1 MSTDVTA
8 KTPAPAPPGKSGG
21 TAGDGLLQLIMDGMR
36 RNMRQYGMLIAL
48 GLIVVLFAVWTD
60 GDLLLPRNVSNLVLQ
75 NSYILILAIGMMLVI
90 IAGHIDLSVGSLT
103 AFIGSMAAVFMV
115 RNDLPWPVAV
125 ILCLAM
131 GALAGAA
138 QGFFIAYG
146 GIPSF
151 IVTLAGMLIFRGL
164 TEIFLEGQTLGPFP
178 EGLQKV
184 ANGFLPEVGP
194 NTNYHNLTLLLGFA
208 MIAFVVFQEFR
219 DRRRQQEFS
228 LDVPP
233 FNLFLLKLVALG
245 AAILTLTMLL
255 ASYKGAP
262 IVLLILGVLLVGFGY
277 VMRNA
282 IIGRH
287 IYAIGGNLPAAKLS
301 GVKDKKVTFLVF
313 LNMGMLA
320 ALAGLVFAARFN
332 AASPK
337 AGLNFELEA
346 IAASFIGGASMSG
359 GVGTVLGAIIGGLV
373 LGVLNNGMNLVG
385 IGTDW
390 QQVIKGLVLLAAVG
404 FDVWN
409 KRKVGSYDRA
419 GPRQTGGAR
428 FFPSSSQQFSHY

>member
-8 KTPAPAPPGKSGG
+8 KTPAPAPPGREGSASGG
-21 TAGDGLLQLIMDGMR
+21 GLLQLMLDGMR
-36 RNMRQYGMLIAL
+36 RNMRQYGMLMAL
-48 GLIVVLFAVWTD
+48 GLIVVLFAVWSD

-103 AFIGSMAAVFMV
+103 AFVGATAAVLMV
-115 RNDLPWPVAV
+115 NHDLAWPVAV
-125 ILCLAM
+125 ILCLAI
-131 GALAGAA
+131 GAAAGAV
-138 QGFFIAYG
+138 QGFFIAYL

-151 IVTLAGMLIFRGL
+151 IVTLAGMLLFRGL
-164 TEIFLEGQTLGPFP
+164 TEIFLKGQTLGPFP
-178 EGLQKV
+178 KDLQKI

-208 MIAFVVFQEFR
+208 LIAFVVYQEVR
-219 DRRRQQEFS
+219 DRKRQQEFA
-228 LDVPP
+228 LEVPP
-233 FNLFLLKLVALG
+233 LNLFLLKLVALI
-245 AAILTLTMLL
+245 AAVLVVTLLL

-262 IVLLILGVLLVGFGY
+262 IVLLILGVLVVGFGY
-277 VMRNA
+277 LMRNA

-390 QQVIKGLVLLAAVG
+390 QQVIKGAVLLAAVG

-409 KRKVGSYDRA
+409 KRRVGS
-419 GPRQTGGAR
+419 
-428 FFPSSSQQFSHY
+428 

>member
-8 KTPAPAPPGKSGG
+8 KTPAPAPPGKSGSATG
-21 TAGDGLLQLIMDGMR
+21 ESLLQLMLDGMR
-36 RNMRQYGMLIAL
+36 RNMRQYGMLFAL
-48 GLIVVLFAVWTD
+48 GLIVVLFAVWTN

-103 AFIGSMAAVFMV
+103 AFVGAMGAVLMV
-115 RNDLPWPVAV
+115 NHDISWPLALV
-125 ILCLAM
+125 LCLAI
-131 GALAGAA
+131 GAAAGAA
-138 QGFFIAYG
+138 QGFFIAYLG
-146 GIPSF
+146 MPSF
-151 IVTLAGMLIFRGL
+151 IVTLAGMLTFRGL
-164 TEIFLEGQTLGPFP
+164 TEIFLKGQTIGPFP
-178 EGLQKV
+178 DGLQKV

-194 NTNYHNLTLLLGFA
+194 DTNYHNLTLLLG
-208 MIAFVVFQEFR
+208 IGLIVFVVFQEIR
-219 DRRRQQEFS
+219 DRKRQQEFS
-228 LDVPP
+228 LDVLPT
-233 FNLFLLKLVALG
+233 NLFYLKIVALVA
-245 AAILTLTMLL
+245 AVLTVTMLL

-262 IVLLILGVLLVGFGY
+262 VVLLILGVLVVGFGY
-277 VMRNA
+277 LMRNSV
-282 IIGRH
+282 IGRH
-287 IYAIGGNLPAAKLS
+287 VYAIGGNLPAAKLS
-301 GVKDKKVTFLVF
+301 GVKDKKVVFLLF

-385 IGTDW
+385 IGSDW

-409 KRKVGSYDRA
+409 KRKVGS
-419 GPRQTGGAR
+419 
-428 FFPSSSQQFSHY
+428 

>member
-8 KTPAPAPPGKSGG
+8 KSPAPAPPGGSGG
-21 TAGDGLLQLIMDGMR
+21 AAGDGLLQLILEGMR

-48 GLIVVLFAVWTD
+48 GLIVVLFAVWTN

-103 AFIGSMAAVFMV
+103 AFVGSMAAVFMV
-115 RNDLPWPVAV
+115 KNDMPWPLAV
-125 ILCLAM
+125 LLCLAV
-131 GALAGAA
+131 GAIAGAV

-164 TEIFLEGQTLGPFP
+164 TEIFLDGQTLGPFP
-178 EGLQKV
+178 DGLQKV

-194 NTNYHNLTLLLGFA
+194 TTNYHNLTLLLGFA
-208 MIAFVVFQEFR
+208 LIAFVIFQEVR
-219 DRRRQQEFS
+219 DRKRQQEFS

-233 FNLFLLKLVALG
+233 TKLFLLKLVAIG
-245 AAILTLTMLL
+245 AAVLTLTMLL

-409 KRKVGSYDRA
+409 KRKVGS
-419 GPRQTGGAR
+419 
-428 FFPSSSQQFSHY
+428 

>member
-8 KTPAPAPPGKSGG
+8 KTPAPAPPGKDGAGSGG
-21 TAGDGLLQLIMDGMR
+21 GLLQLMLDGMR
-36 RNMRQYGMLIAL
+36 RNMRQYGMLMAL
-48 GLIVVLFAVWTD
+48 GLIVVLFAVWSD

-103 AFIGSMAAVFMV
+103 AFIGATAAVLMV
-115 RNDLPWPVAV
+115 NNDLPWPVAV
-125 ILCLAM
+125 ILCLAI
-131 GALAGAA
+131 GAVAGSV
-138 QGFFIAYG
+138 QGFFIAYL

-151 IVTLAGMLIFRGL
+151 IVTLAGMLLFRGL
-164 TEIFLEGQTLGPFP
+164 TEIFLKGQTLGPFP
-178 EGLQKV
+178 KDLQKI

-208 MIAFVVFQEFR
+208 LIAFVVYQEVR
-219 DRRRQQEFS
+219 DRKRQQEFS

-233 FNLFLLKLVALG
+233 LKLFLLKLVALV
-245 AAILTLTMLL
+245 AAVLVVTLLL

-262 IVLLILGVLLVGFGY
+262 VVLLILGVLVVGFGY
-277 VMRNA
+277 LMRNA

-390 QQVIKGLVLLAAVG
+390 QQVIKGAVLLAAVG

-409 KRKVGSYDRA
+409 KRRVGS
-419 GPRQTGGAR
+419 
-428 FFPSSSQQFSHY
+428 

>member
-8 KTPAPAPPGKSGG
+8 KTPAPAPPGKSGSATG
-21 TAGDGLLQLIMDGMR
+21 ESLLQLMMDGMR
-36 RNMRQYGMLIAL
+36 RNMRQYGMLFAL
-48 GLIVVLFAVWTD
+48 GLIVVLFAVWTN

-103 AFIGSMAAVFMV
+103 AFVGAVGAVLMV
-115 RNDLPWPVAV
+115 NHNISWPIALV
-125 ILCLAM
+125 LCLAM
-131 GALAGAA
+131 GAAAGAA
-138 QGFFIAYG
+138 QGFLIAYL

-151 IVTLAGMLIFRGL
+151 IVTLAGMLTFRGL
-164 TEIFLEGQTLGPFP
+164 TEIFLKGQTIGPFP

-184 ANGFLPEVGP
+184 ANSFLPEVGP
-194 NTNYHNLTLLLGFA
+194 NTNYHNLTLLLGIGL
-208 MIAFVVFQEFR
+208 IAFVVVKEVR
-219 DRRRQQEFS
+219 DRKRQQEFS
-228 LDVPP
+228 LDILPR
-233 FNLFLLKLVALG
+233 NLFLLKLVALI
-245 AAILTLTMLL
+245 AAVATVTMLL

-262 IVLLILGVLLVGFGY
+262 VVLLILGVLVAGFGY
-277 VMRNA
+277 LMRNA
-282 IIGRH
+282 VIGRH

-385 IGTDW
+385 IGSDW

-409 KRKVGSYDRA
+409 KRKVGS
-419 GPRQTGGAR
+419 
-428 FFPSSSQQFSHY
+428 

>member
-8 KTPAPAPPGKSGG
+8 KTPAPAPPGKGG
-21 TAGDGLLQLIMDGMR
+21 SATGDSLLQLMLDGMR
-36 RNMRQYGMLIAL
+36 RNMRQYGMLFAL

-103 AFIGSMAAVFMV
+103 AFVGAVGAVLMV
-115 RNDLPWPVAV
+115 NHDVPWPLALV
-125 ILCLAM
+125 LCLAI
-131 GALAGAA
+131 GAAAGAA
-138 QGFFIAYG
+138 QGFLIAYF

-151 IVTLAGMLIFRGL
+151 IVTLAGMLTFRGL
-164 TEIFLEGQTLGPFP
+164 TEIFLEGQTIGPFP

-184 ANGFLPEVGP
+184 ANSFLPEVGP
-194 NTNYHNLTLLLGFA
+194 DTNYHNLTLLLGLA
-208 MIAFVVFQEFR
+208 VIVFVVLQEIR
-219 DRRRQQEFS
+219 DRKRQQEFA

-233 FNLFLLKLVALG
+233 AKLFLLKLVALV
-245 AAILTLTMLL
+245 AAVLTVTMLL

-262 IVLLILGVLLVGFGY
+262 IVLLILGVLVVGFGY
-277 VMRNA
+277 LMRNA

-359 GVGTVLGAIIGGLV
+359 GVGTVLGAIIGGVV

-409 KRKVGSYDRA
+409 KRKVGS
-419 GPRQTGGAR
+419 
-428 FFPSSSQQFSHY
+428 

>member
-8 KTPAPAPPGKSGG
+8 KNPAPAPPGKGG
-21 TAGDGLLQLIMDGMR
+21 SAPGGGLLQLMLDGMR

-48 GLIVVLFAVWTD
+48 GLIVALFAVWSD

-103 AFIGSMAAVFMV
+103 AFIGAMAAVLMV
-115 RNDLPWPVAV
+115 ENDLPWPVAV
-125 ILCLAM
+125 VLCLAI
-131 GALAGAA
+131 GAAAGAV
-138 QGFFIAYG
+138 QGFFIAYL

-151 IVTLAGMLIFRGL
+151 IVTLAGMLLFRGL

-178 EGLQKV
+178 KDLQKI

-194 NTNYHNLTLLLGFA
+194 NTNYHNLTLLLGFTL
-208 MIAFVVFQEFR
+208 IAFVVYQEVR
-219 DRRRQQEFS
+219 DRKRQQEFA
-228 LDVPP
+228 LEVLPAK
-233 FNLFLLKLVALG
+233 LFLLKLVALVS
-245 AAILTLTMLL
+245 AVLVVTLLL

-262 IVLLILGVLLVGFGY
+262 IVLLILGVLVVGFGY
-277 VMRNA
+277 LMRNA

-390 QQVIKGLVLLAAVG
+390 QQVIKGAVLLAAVG

-409 KRKVGSYDRA
+409 KRRVGS
-419 GPRQTGGAR
+419 
-428 FFPSSSQQFSHY
+428 

>member
-8 KTPAPAPPGKSGG
+8 KTPAPAPPGKSGSA
-21 TAGDGLLQLIMDGMR
+21 TDESLLQLMLDGMR
-36 RNMRQYGMLIAL
+36 RNMRQYGMLFAL
-48 GLIVVLFAVWTD
+48 GLIVVLFAVWTN

-103 AFIGSMAAVFMV
+103 AFVGAVGAVLMV
-115 RNDLPWPVAV
+115 NHNISWPIALV
-125 ILCLAM
+125 LCLAM
-131 GALAGAA
+131 GAAAGAA
-138 QGFFIAYG
+138 QGFLIAYL

-151 IVTLAGMLIFRGL
+151 IVTLAGMLTFRGL
-164 TEIFLEGQTLGPFP
+164 TEIFLKGQTIGPFP

-184 ANGFLPEVGP
+184 ANSFLPEVGP
-194 NTNYHNLTLLLGFA
+194 HTNYHNLTLLLGIGL
-208 MIAFVVFQEFR
+208 IAFVVVKETR
-219 DRRRQQEFS
+219 DRKRQTEFS
-228 LDVPP
+228 LDVLPR
-233 FNLFLLKLVALG
+233 NLFLLKLVALI
-245 AAILTLTMLL
+245 AAVATVTMLL

-262 IVLLILGVLLVGFGY
+262 VVLLILGVLVAGFGY
-277 VMRNA
+277 LMRNA
-282 IIGRH
+282 VIGRH

-385 IGTDW
+385 IGSDW

-409 KRKVGSYDRA
+409 KRKVGS
-419 GPRQTGGAR
+419 
-428 FFPSSSQQFSHY
+428 

>member
-8 KTPAPAPPGKSGG
+8 KTPAPAPPGKSGSATG
-21 TAGDGLLQLIMDGMR
+21 EGLLQLMLDGMR
-36 RNMRQYGMLIAL
+36 RNMRQYGMLFAL
-48 GLIVVLFAVWTD
+48 GLIVVLFAVWTN

-103 AFIGSMAAVFMV
+103 AFVG
-115 RNDLPWPVAV
+115 
-125 ILCLAM
+125 AM
-131 GALAGAA
+131 GAVLMVNHDISWPIALVMCLAIGGAAGAA
-138 QGFFIAYG
+138 QGFLIAYL

-151 IVTLAGMLIFRGL
+151 IVTLAGMLTFRGL
-164 TEIFLEGQTLGPFP
+164 TEIFLKGQTIGPFP
-178 EGLQKV
+178 DGLQKV

-194 NTNYHNLTLLLGFA
+194 NTNYHNLTLLLGIA
-208 MIAFVVFQEFR
+208 LIAFVVFQEVR
-219 DRRRQQEFS
+219 DRKRQQEFS
-228 LDVPP
+228 LDILPR
-233 FNLFLLKLVALG
+233 NLFLLKLVALI
-245 AAILTLTMLL
+245 AAVLTVTMLL

-262 IVLLILGVLLVGFGY
+262 VVLLILGVLVAGFGY
-277 VMRNA
+277 LMRNA
-282 IIGRH
+282 VIGRH

-409 KRKVGSYDRA
+409 KRKVGS
-419 GPRQTGGAR
+419 
-428 FFPSSSQQFSHY
+428 

>member
-1 MSTDVTA
+1 MSADVTA
-8 KTPAPAPPGKSGG
+8 EKPVSRPAGG
-21 TAGDGLLQLIMDGMR
+21 TARPLLDGMR

-48 GLIVVLFAVWTD
+48 GVIVALFAVWTG

-75 NSYILILAIGMMLVI
+75 NSYILILAIGMMIVI
-90 IAGHIDLSVGSLT
+90 VAGHIDLSVGSIT
-103 AFIGSMAAVFMV
+103 AFVGGVAAVLMV
-115 RNDLPWPVAV
+115 QHDLPWPVAV
-125 ILCLAM
+125 LLCLAI
-131 GALAGAA
+131 GAVAGAA
-138 QGFFIAYG
+138 QGLLIAYAG
-146 GIPSF
+146 MPSF
-151 IVTLAGMLIFRGL
+151 IVTLAGMLVFRGL
-164 TEIFLEGQTLGPFP
+164 TEVFLEGQTLGPFP
-178 EGLQKV
+178 DSLQKL

-194 NTNYHNLTLLLGFA
+194 STSYHNLTLVLGFVL
-208 MIAFVVFQEFR
+208 IAVVIRQEVR
-219 DRRRQQEFS
+219 DRRRQSAFALEV
-228 LDVPP
+228 LPAG
-233 FNLFLLKLVALG
+233 LFAVKLAALT
-245 AAILTLTMLL
+245 ASIVIFTLLL

-262 IVLLILGVLLVGFGY
+262 VVLLILAALLVGFGY
-277 VMRNA
+277 LMRNA
-282 IIGRH
+282 VIGRH
-287 IYAIGGNLPAAKLS
+287 VYAIGGNLPAAKLS
-301 GVKDKKVTFLVF
+301 GVRDRKVTFLVF

-346 IAASFIGGASMSG
+346 IAAAFIGGASMSG

-409 KRKVGSYDRA
+409 KRRVGA
-419 GPRQTGGAR
+419 
-428 FFPSSSQQFSHY
+428 

>member
-8 KTPAPAPPGKSGG
+8 KTPAPAPPGRDGSASGG
-21 TAGDGLLQLIMDGMR
+21 GLLQLMLDGMR
-36 RNMRQYGMLIAL
+36 RNMRQYGMLMAL
-48 GLIVVLFAVWTD
+48 GLIVVLFAVWSD

-103 AFIGSMAAVFMV
+103 AFVGATAAVLMV
-115 RNDLPWPVAV
+115 NHDLPWPVAV
-125 ILCLAM
+125 ILCLAI
-131 GALAGAA
+131 GAAAGAV
-138 QGFFIAYG
+138 QGFFIAYL

-151 IVTLAGMLIFRGL
+151 IVTLAGMLLFRGL

-178 EGLQKV
+178 KDLQKI

-208 MIAFVVFQEFR
+208 LIAFVVYQEVR
-219 DRRRQQEFS
+219 DRKRQQEFS
-228 LDVPP
+228 LDVPLVK
-233 FNLFLLKLVALG
+233 LFLLKLVALV
-245 AAILTLTMLL
+245 AAVLVVTMLL

-262 IVLLILGVLLVGFGY
+262 IVLLILGVLVVGFGY
-277 VMRNA
+277 LMRNA

-390 QQVIKGLVLLAAVG
+390 QQVIKGAVLLAAVG

-409 KRKVGSYDRA
+409 KRRVGS
-419 GPRQTGGAR
+419 
-428 FFPSSSQQFSHY
+428 

>member
-8 KTPAPAPPGKSGG
+8 KTPAPAPPGREGAASGG
-21 TAGDGLLQLIMDGMR
+21 GLLQLMLDGMR
-36 RNMRQYGMLIAL
+36 RNMRQYGMLMAL
-48 GLIVVLFAVWTD
+48 GLIVVLFAVWSD

-103 AFIGSMAAVFMV
+103 AFVGATAAVLMV
-115 RNDLPWPVAV
+115 NHDLPWPVAV
-125 ILCLAM
+125 ILCLAI
-131 GALAGAA
+131 GAAAGAV
-138 QGFFIAYG
+138 QGFFIAYL

-151 IVTLAGMLIFRGL
+151 IVTLAGMLLFRGL
-164 TEIFLEGQTLGPFP
+164 TEIFLKGQTLGPFP
-178 EGLQKV
+178 KDLQKI

-208 MIAFVVFQEFR
+208 LVAFVVYQEVR
-219 DRRRQQEFS
+219 DRKRQLEFS

-233 FNLFLLKLVALG
+233 VKLFLLKLVALV
-245 AAILTLTMLL
+245 AAVLVVTLLL

-262 IVLLILGVLLVGFGY
+262 IVLLILGVLVVGFGY
-277 VMRNA
+277 LMRNA

-390 QQVIKGLVLLAAVG
+390 QQVIKGAVLLAAVG

-409 KRKVGSYDRA
+409 KRRVGS
-419 GPRQTGGAR
+419 
-428 FFPSSSQQFSHY
+428 

>member
-1 MSTDVTA
+1 MSTNLKA
-8 KTPAPAPPGKSGG
+8 GSPSGAAAPKEPGDTGHA
-21 TAGDGLLQLIMDGMR
+21 TGLGRLIIDGMR
-36 RNMRQYGMLIAL
+36 RNMRQYGMLFAL
-48 GLIVVLFAVWTD
+48 GLIVILFEVWTG

-75 NSYILILAIGMMLVI
+75 NSYILILAIGMMIVI
-90 IAGHIDLSVGSLT
+90 IAGHIDLSVGSIT
-103 AFIGSMAAVFMV
+103 AFTGALAAVLMV
-115 RNDLPWPVAV
+115 THHWSWPVAALV
-125 ILCLAM
+125 VLAV
-131 GALAGAA
+131 GALAGAM
-138 QGFFIAYG
+138 QGFFIAYL

-151 IVTLAGMLIFRGL
+151 IVTLAGMLLFRGL
-164 TEIFLEGQTLGPFP
+164 TEIFLKGQTLGPFP

-194 NTNYHNLTLLLGFA
+194 DTNYHNLTLLLGLGL
-208 MIAFVVFQEFR
+208 IALVGRQEVR
-219 DRRRQQEFS
+219 DRKRQQEYA
-228 LDVPP
+228 LDVLPAK
-233 FNLFLLKLVALG
+233 LFALKLTALVAAVLVF
-245 AAILTLTMLL
+245 TLLL

-262 IVLLILGVLLVGFGY
+262 VVLIVLGVLLVAFGY

-282 IIGRH
+282 VTGRH
-287 IYAIGGNLPAAKLS
+287 VYAIGGNLPAAKLS
-301 GVKDKKVTFLVF
+301 GVRDKKVTFAVF

-337 AGLNFELEA
+337 AGVNFELEA

-359 GVGTVLGAIIGGLV
+359 GVGTVLGAIIGGTV

-385 IGTDW
+385 VGTDW

-409 KRKVGSYDRA
+409 KRKVGS
-419 GPRQTGGAR
+419 
-428 FFPSSSQQFSHY
+428 

>member
-8 KTPAPAPPGKSGG
+8 KTPAPAPSGG
-21 TAGDGLLQLIMDGMR
+21 GSASGDGLLQLMLGGMR
-36 RNMRQYGMLIAL
+36 RNMRQYGMLMAL
-48 GLIVVLFAVWTD
+48 GLIVVLFAVWSG

-103 AFIGSMAAVFMV
+103 AFIGAMSAVLMV
-115 RNDLPWPVAV
+115 EHDLSWPLAV
-125 ILCLAM
+125 VLCLAI
-131 GALAGAA
+131 GAVAGSV
-138 QGFFIAYG
+138 QGFFIAYL

-151 IVTLAGMLIFRGL
+151 IVTLAGMLLFRGL
-164 TEIFLEGQTLGPFP
+164 TEIFLKGQTLGPFP
-178 EGLQKV
+178 KGLQKM

-208 MIAFVVFQEFR
+208 LIAFVVFQEVR
-219 DRRRQQEFS
+219 DRKRQQEFA

-233 FNLFLLKLVALG
+233 VKLFLLKLVALV
-245 AAILTLTMLL
+245 AAVLTVTLLL

-262 IVLLILGVLLVGFGY
+262 VVLLILGVLVVGFGY
-277 VMRNA
+277 LMRNA

-390 QQVIKGLVLLAAVG
+390 QQVIKGAVLLAAVG

-409 KRKVGSYDRA
+409 KRKVGS
-419 GPRQTGGAR
+419 
-428 FFPSSSQQFSHY
+428 

>member
-21 TAGDGLLQLIMDGMR
+21 QATGGLLHLILDGLR
-36 RNMRQYGMLIAL
+36 NNMRQYGMLIAL
-48 GLIVVLFAVWTD
+48 GLIVILFSVWTG

-75 NSYILILAIGMMLVI
+75 NSHILILAIGMMLVI

-103 AFIGSMAAVFMV
+103 AFTGAFAAVLTV
-115 RNDLPWPVAV
+115 EHGVAWPVALV
-125 ILCLAM
+125 LCLLV
-131 GALAGAA
+131 GAVAGAV
-138 QGFFIAYG
+138 QGFMIAYF

-164 TEIFLEGQTLGPFP
+164 TEIFLQGQTLGPFP
-178 EGLQKV
+178 DGLQKMG
-184 ANGFLPEVGP
+184 NGFLPETGP
-194 NTNYHNLTLLLGFA
+194 DTNYHNLTLLLG
-208 MIAFVVFQEFR
+208 IALIVFTVLREIR

-228 LDVPP
+228 LDVLPG
-233 FNLFLLKLVALG
+233 NIFLLKLVAIT
-245 AAILTLTMLL
+245 AAILVVTMLL

-262 IVLLILGVLLVGFGY
+262 TVLIILGVLVVGYGY

-282 IIGRH
+282 VFGRH

-301 GVKDKKVTFLVF
+301 GVKDKKVTFYVF
-313 LNMGMLA
+313 LNMGVLA
-320 ALAGLVFAARFN
+320 ALAGLVVASRLN

-346 IAASFIGGASMSG
+346 IASSFIGGASMSG

-373 LGVLNNGMNLVG
+373 LGVLNNGMNLLSV
-385 IGTDW
+385 GTDW
-390 QQVIKGLVLLAAVG
+390 QQVIKGLALLVAVG

-409 KRKVGSYDRA
+409 KRKSGS
-419 GPRQTGGAR
+419 
-428 FFPSSSQQFSHY
+428 

>member
-1 MSTDVTA
+1 MSTDLTA
-8 KTPAPAPPGKSGG
+8 KTPAPAPPGKDGAASGG
-21 TAGDGLLQLIMDGMR
+21 GLLQLMLDGMR
-36 RNMRQYGMLIAL
+36 RNMRQYGMLMAL
-48 GLIVVLFAVWTD
+48 GLIVVLFAVWSD

-103 AFIGSMAAVFMV
+103 AFIGAMAAVLMV
-115 RNDLPWPVAV
+115 DNDLPWPVAV
-125 ILCLAM
+125 VLCLAI
-131 GALAGAA
+131 GAAAGAV
-138 QGFFIAYG
+138 QGFFIAYL

-151 IVTLAGMLIFRGL
+151 IVTLAGMLLFRGL
-164 TEIFLEGQTLGPFP
+164 TEIFLKGQTLGPFP
-178 EGLQKV
+178 KDLQKI

-208 MIAFVVFQEFR
+208 LIAFVVFQEVR
-219 DRRRQQEFS
+219 DRKRQQEFA
-228 LDVPP
+228 LEVVPVK
-233 FNLFLLKLVALG
+233 LFALKLVALVS
-245 AAILTLTMLL
+245 AVLVVTLLL

-262 IVLLILGVLLVGFGY
+262 VVLLILGVLVVGFGY
-277 VMRNA
+277 LMRNA

-390 QQVIKGLVLLAAVG
+390 QQVIKGAVLLAAVG

-409 KRKVGSYDRA
+409 KRKVGS
-419 GPRQTGGAR
+419 
-428 FFPSSSQQFSHY
+428 

>member
-8 KTPAPAPPGKSGG
+8 KTPAPAPPGKSGSATG
-21 TAGDGLLQLIMDGMR
+21 ESLLQLMLDGMR
-36 RNMRQYGMLIAL
+36 RNMRQYGMLFAL
-48 GLIVVLFAVWTD
+48 GLIVVLFAVWTN

-103 AFIGSMAAVFMV
+103 AFVGAVGAVLMV
-115 RNDLPWPVAV
+115 NHNISWPIALV
-125 ILCLAM
+125 LCLAM
-131 GALAGAA
+131 GAAAGAA
-138 QGFFIAYG
+138 QGFLIAYL

-151 IVTLAGMLIFRGL
+151 IVTLAGMLTFRGL
-164 TEIFLEGQTLGPFP
+164 TEIFLKGQTIGPFP

-184 ANGFLPEVGP
+184 ANSFLPEVGP
-194 NTNYHNLTLLLGFA
+194 NTNYHNLTLLLGIGL
-208 MIAFVVFQEFR
+208 MAFVVVKETR
-219 DRRRQQEFS
+219 DRKRQTEFS
-228 LDVPP
+228 LDVLPR
-233 FNLFLLKLVALG
+233 NLFLLKLVALI
-245 AAILTLTMLL
+245 AAVATVTMLL

-262 IVLLILGVLLVGFGY
+262 VVLLILGVLVAGFGY
-277 VMRNA
+277 LMRNA
-282 IIGRH
+282 VIGRH

-385 IGTDW
+385 IGSDW

-409 KRKVGSYDRA
+409 KRKVGS
-419 GPRQTGGAR
+419 
-428 FFPSSSQQFSHY
+428 